1 MKKNNPVLDLPLLKD
16 IVVPGKEISV
26 SEEPSSV
33 LSDRQ
38 LKALQQQIEKIIQSQ
53 LEETLK
59 KVSQD
64 TVRKINA
71 HLDKVLPKLLK
82 EMTPVASHENHE
94 PDDE

>member
-1 MKKNNPVLDLPLLKD
+1 MKKKKPVLDLPILKD
-16 IVVPGKEISV
+16 VVVPGKEIPI

-33 LSDRQ
+33 LSDLQ
-38 LKALQQQIEKIIQSQ
+38 LKALQQQIGKIIQTQ

-82 EMTPVASHENHE
+82 EMTQVVSNENHE
-94 PDDE
+94 PDEE